1 MKIAIVDD
9 QKKDREELTETLIP
23 YLHTLD
29 FETELCEYESAEA
42 FLADFEKDEFDI
54 CFMDI
59 YLKGMDGMTA
69 ARFIARKDPNCFI
82 IFLTTSP
89 DYMAEGYDVRAWRY
103 IVKPLHKDA
112 VRKILEPCIEQVVL
126 SRRYLHVKSDRQEL
140 DIPYSKIYYIIT
152 SCRNTIIHLND
163 IQITV
168 SSRTSFSELTEPL
181 LKDYRFFCCNR
192 EILVNLSKIKSM
204 DKDTLILMNGEQIPV
219 SRNKIRDTKS
229 AYLQVAFEHI

>member
-89 DYMAEGYDVRAWRY
+89 DYMAEGYDVRGW
-103 IVKPLHKDA
+103 
-112 VRKILEPCIEQVVL
+112 
-126 SRRYLHVKSDRQEL
+126 
-140 DIPYSKIYYIIT
+140 
-152 SCRNTIIHLND
+152 
-163 IQITV
+163 
-168 SSRTSFSELTEPL
+168 
-181 LKDYRFFCCNR
+181 
-192 EILVNLSKIKSM
+192 
-204 DKDTLILMNGEQIPV
+204 
-219 SRNKIRDTKS
+219 
-229 AYLQVAFEHI
+229 

>member
-1 MKIAIVDD
+1 MKIAIIDD
-9 QKKDREELTETLIP
+9 EEKDREEVKDALIP

-29 FETELCEYESAEA
+29 FKTELCEYKRAEE
-42 FLADFEKDEFDI
+42 FLEHFEKDEFDI

-59 YLKGMDGMTA
+59 YLKEMDGMTA
-69 ARFIARKDPNCFI
+69 ARYIAKKDPNCFI

-103 IVKPLHKDA
+103 IVKPLKKDA
-112 VRKILEPCIEQVVL
+112 VKKILDPCLEQIIL
-126 SRRYLHVKSDRQEL
+126 SRRYLHVKSDRQDL

-152 SCRNTIIHLND
+152 SCRNTIIHMQD
-163 IQITV
+163 IQVTV
-168 SSRTSFSELTEPL
+168 SSRTSFSELTQPL

-192 EILVNLSKIKSM
+192 GILVNLSKIKSM
-204 DKDTLILMNGEQIPV
+204 DKDTLTLLNGEQIPV

-229 AYLQVAFEHI
+229 AYLRVAFERI